1 MGIIR
6 FIVSFV
12 FCFSVLLSVAQKKY
26 DVEVNNGKKYYVF
39 IVERGNTLYSITKEF
54 KISESDLKSAN
65 PRLSTELT
73 LGQKILVPADKSGY
87 KQSEFTFK
95 KHTVEKGETF
105 YGLSRKFGVSIE
117 DIKEANPGLTELKN
131 GEEINIPV
139 KNGESIQKD
148 PVENHADQNLQH
160 NQNDNQVNQIEENSN
175 HINANDSIIEHK
187 VLAHETLYSI
197 AKRYMVS
204 VDTIKS
210 INNLRTNSLS
220 KGQILK
226 IPLEPVKVREVL
238 EKNVP
243 NEDTVHFDLGDSEL
257 KASYKVTVLLPFY
270 LDQNAS
276 HLASGS
282 ITSPRDILPKTKV
295 ALDFYMG
302 VKFALDSLK
311 KAGVNLEVQVYDTR
325 GDSATVAR
333 ILKENN
339 VADADLI
346 IGPFYK
352 KPVTLV
358 AQFAKEHQIHN
369 VIPFS
374 ASGKVM
380 YENPYLSKFIASN
393 GVLIRGTIEYIKDH
407 YPTKTVVLIKSTS
420 SKDDYAYQKTREF
433 LEEFKISFVEKNL
446 STTDMGSYFNK
457 NDLNIV
463 LAPSSNQV
471 FATNLFVG
479 LNKTLNKYGYRDSTT
494 IHLFGTDNWERFE
507 GIKMKYKTRM
517 NFHYAS
523 PIYADWK
530 NPKLQQLLQK
540 FRTAFGSDPTEYSLH
555 GFDLTMFYVS
565 GLELFGTG
573 FSQHFDAISTIPTV
587 NRIEMKKLGNNNGF
601 ENNSYFIVRYLP
613 TYHKILTK

>member
-12 FCFSVLLSVAQKKY
+12 FCFSVLLSLAQKKY

-39 IVERGNTLYSITKEF
+39 IVERGNTLYSITREF

-65 PRLSTELT
+65 PGLSTELT
-73 LGQKILVPADKSGY
+73 LGQKILVPVDKSGY

-117 DIKEANPGLTELKN
+117 DIKGANPGLIELKN

-148 PVENHADQNLQH
+148 PVENHIDQNLQ
-160 NQNDNQVNQIEENSN
+160 NDQNDNQVNQIEENAN
-175 HINANDSIIEHK
+175 QIVANDSIIEHK

-197 AKRYMVS
+197 ARRYMVS
-204 VDTIKS
+204 VDTIKAL
-210 INNLRTNSLS
+210 NDLQGNALS
-220 KGQILK
+220 RGQVLK
-226 IPLEPVKVREVL
+226 IPIEPVKVREVL
-238 EKNVP
+238 NKDVP
-243 NEDTVHFDLGDSEL
+243 KEDTTFYEYGDS
-257 KASYKVTVLLPFY
+257 KRKDAYNVTILLPFFF
-270 LDQNAS
+270 DQNAS

-282 ITSPRDILPKTKV
+282 LSSPKEILPKTKI

-302 VKFALDSLK
+302 VKMALDSLE
-311 KAGVNLEVQVYDTR
+311 KAGVNLNVQIFDTR
-325 GDSATVAR
+325 GDSTAVAK
-333 ILKENN
+333 ILKDQN
-339 VADADLI
+339 VDQADLI

-352 KPVTLV
+352 KPVALV

-374 ASGKVM
+374 ASGKVL
-380 YENPYLSKFIASN
+380 YGNPYVSKFIASN
-393 GVLIRGTIEYIKDH
+393 GILIKGTVEYIKDH
-407 YPTKTVVLIKSTS
+407 YPNQNVILIKSTT

-433 LEEFKISFVEKNL
+433 LEEFNISYTEKAL
-446 STTDMGSYFNK
+446 STTDMGSYFKK

-463 LAPSSNQV
+463 LAPSANQI
-471 FATNLFVG
+471 FANNLFVG
-479 LNKTLNKYGYRDSTT
+479 LNKTMNKFGYRDSTV

-530 NPKLQQLLQK
+530 SEKTKLIVKDFRSK
-540 FRTAFGSDPTEYSLH
+540 FETDPTEYSLH
-555 GFDLTMFYVS
+555 GFDLTMYYIS

-573 FSQHFDAISTIPTV
+573 FFKHFDQIQTDPVV
-587 NRIEMKKLGNNNGF
+587 NRISINQLGNTNGF
-601 ENNSYFIVRYLP
+601 ENSSYFILRYLP
-613 TYHKILTK
+613 TYQKILTK